1 MQQAVPTPRKQ
12 GTIRGRRDVRN
23 TVFVPNGVAPESVI
37 PLPDPSTFPSPL
49 PGQKASD
56 ERGAD
61 AQSIR
66 SAHSLSSLVPA
77 IAHRHPELTQPGL
90 NVSIIE
96 TVNSTFHE
104 GVVSKSMVSG
114 EIALV
119 YNGQTTSSKEA
130 VRLDNFAA
138 LHKVALNP
146 LFVEEISEKDGEYN
160 IDLPKI
166 AKTQVGF
173 KYQVHLEDGALGVH
187 SPVVLNPVWRIEAH
201 QASVILNYSWNPA
214 LASNL
219 ERITLSNVV
228 VVVNIEQAKATS
240 CMSKPAGTFSKERG
254 QVYWKLGEMV
264 LDKQGAEQRVLARFL
279 TNGEAKPGTV
289 EARWEI
295 VDEHATGMGSNLGLS
310 TRSDDAEKR
319 EATPNPFSDE
329 DISDVAAGYK
339 SVAIVRKLVSG
350 KYSAN

>member
-1 MQQAVPTPRKQ
+1 M
-12 GTIRGRRDVRN
+12 
-23 TVFVPNGVAPESVI
+23 I
-37 PLPDPSTFPSPL
+37 PLPDLSTSSSPL
-49 PGQKASD
+49 PGQKIFD

-61 AQSIR
+61 TQSIR

-77 IAHRHPELTQPGL
+77 IAHRHPELTQSGL

-104 GVVSKSMVSG
+104 GAVSKSLVSG

-119 YNGQTTSSKEA
+119 YNGQAASSKEA

-138 LHKVALNP
+138 LHKVAPNP
-146 LFVEEISEKDGEYN
+146 LFVEGISERDGEYN
-160 IDLPKI
+160 INLQKI

-173 KYQVHLEDGALGVH
+173 KYQVHLDDGALGVH
-187 SPVVLNPVWRIEAH
+187 SPVVLNPVWRIEPH
-201 QASVILNYSWNPA
+201 QARVILNYSWNPA

-219 ERITLSNVV
+219 ERVTLSNVV
-228 VVVNIEQAKATS
+228 VVVNIEQAKVTS
-240 CMSKPAGTFSKERG
+240 CMSTPAGTFSKERG
-254 QVYWKLGEMV
+254 QVYWKLGEIV
-264 LDKQGAEQRVLARFL
+264 LDKQSAEQRVLARFL
-279 TNGEAKPGTV
+279 TDGEAKPGIV

-310 TRSDDAEKR
+310 IRTDDIAEKR
-319 EATPNPFSDE
+319 EPTPDPFSDE
-329 DISDVAAGYK
+329 DTSDIATGYK
-339 SVAIVRKLVSG
+339 PAAIVRKLVSG